1 MDNKFLFHFV
11 FKNLFSH
18 KLRTTL
24 TTLGMIIGVSAIVF
38 LLAFGF
44 GIQKLVTLQISGENA
59 SQLIDVGTGN
69 SQIVK
74 LNQDSFSKIKA
85 IAEVKDTTL
94 VINAAGKINLA
105 NKENDISVSGASGNY
120 LDWAGDSIIAGKNLS
135 DQATS
140 SNSTV
145 QTAVANMVLAQVLGY
160 TKEED
165 VIGKTIS
172 LDIVLPQEIITNSAS
187 KVVKNQKF
195 NIIGLTK
202 GEASAALFVNSSY
215 LISLGATNF
224 SQVRVKVADPNQVLA
239 AQKKIEALGFKTQY
253 VGDTINQVNEVFNF
267 FKLILGGFGLIALVV
282 ASLGMFNTL
291 TISLLERTKEVA
303 LLKILGMR
311 AKSIMKVFTVEAL
324 VMGILGGTFGIL
336 LGIGIGKVIN
346 AVLNSYALKAGGEA
360 VAVFYFPVWFLI
372 VVFIFAVLIGFFCG
386 LYPAIRATRINAL
399 DVLRYE

>member
-105 NKENDISVSGASGNY
+105 KKENDISVSGASSNY

-145 QTAVANMVLAQVLGY
+145 QTAVANVVLAQVLGY

-172 LDIVLPQEIITNSAS
+172 LDIILPQEIITNSAS
-187 KVVKNQKF
+187 KVIKTQKF

-215 LISLGATNF
+215 IISLGATNF
-224 SQVRVKVADPNQVLA
+224 SQVRVKVADSNQILA

-253 VGDTINQVNEVFNF
+253 VGDTINQVNQVFNF

-324 VMGILGGTFGIL
+324 VMGILGGIFGIL

-346 AVLNSYALKAGGEA
+346 AILNSYALKAGGDA